1 MLFFVCQKSKHI
13 NFFVHFS
20 TSMFFTVNKAKS
32 GRKKWKKMLL
42 IREPSKLII
51 YEREAIKQ
59 LDLKDVLHLSTL
71 MKAFLILK
79 TVL

>member
-1 MLFFVCQKSKHI
+1 
-13 NFFVHFS
+13 
-20 TSMFFTVNKAKS
+20 MFFTVNKAKS

-42 IREPSKLII
+42 IREASKLII

>member
-1 MLFFVCQKSKHI
+1 
-13 NFFVHFS
+13 
-20 TSMFFTVNKAKS
+20 
-32 GRKKWKKMLL
+32 MLL
-42 IREPSKLII
+42 IREASKLII
-51 YEREAIKQ
+51 YKREAIKQ